1 MNESAVA
8 RPRYALID
16 AARGVP
22 MLLMIVYH
30 FSWDLTVFGLA
41 NFRIFS
47 DPLWIWFAYVIA
59 ALILVTMGVTQ
70 VMARKR
76 GLTAKAFFRRLGLIV
91 ASAGVVSLAT
101 HWMDSGSYVFF
112 GILHHIAL
120 ASVVMAG
127 AVLLPSPALVLLAML
142 ILAAPGF
149 LSHPAF
155 ATDWLL
161 WVGLSPVPPASVDYV
176 PLLPWFAFPLL
187 GVVAGRW
194 MFRYG
199 SVPALLKWR
208 PAHPLAKLLRLAGR
222 HSLALY
228 LLHQPIL
235 YGGLYLFLVIIGWAA
250 RNEFGRPGLGP
261 I

>member
-1 MNESAVA
+1 MNEQADA

-16 AARGVP
+16 AARGVA

-30 FSWDLTVFGLA
+30 FSWDLTFFGLA
-41 NFRIFS
+41 GFRIFT
-47 DPLWIWFAYVIA
+47 DPWWIWFAKLIVSIILGVMGVSQVIA
-59 ALILVTMGVTQ
+59 
-70 VMARKR
+70 RRR
-76 GLTAKAFFRRLGLIV
+76 GLTVIAFFRRLGLIV

-120 ASVVMAG
+120 ASVIIAG
-127 AVLLPSPALVLLAML
+127 AIFLPSPALVLLAAL

-149 LSHPAF
+149 LTHPAF

-161 WVGLSPVPPASVDYV
+161 WVGLSPVPTASVDYV

-194 MFRYG
+194 MFRDG
-199 SVPALLKWR
+199 PAPAALAWR
-208 PAHPLAKLLRLAGR
+208 PAHPPARLLRLAGR

-235 YGGLYLFLVIIGWAA
+235 YGGLYLFMGIV
-250 RNEFGRPGLGP
+250 GRDS
-261 I
+261 